1 MLLIIQSS
9 VLSAAFTVAVPLRA
23 LVAADT
29 VADVVLACWA
39 LVAVHVTHYKVLR
52 LKPGPKPLPLNFVHW
67 FIASITKTMKGVCFW
82 VKFVSKWDKYAFFCW
97 RAFYANDEVVPV

>member
-1 MLLIIQSS
+1 MWNSVRFLQFSVAQVSSLFMLLIIQSS

-29 VADVVLACWA
+29 VADVVFACWA

-52 LKPGPKPLPLNFVHW
+52 LKPGPQPLPLDFVH
-67 FIASITKTMKGVCFW
+67 
-82 VKFVSKWDKYAFFCW
+82 
-97 RAFYANDEVVPV
+97 